1 MISSPAVERVGC
13 VDIGGDIP
21 AVVRR
26 LQWSAF
32 NVGMF
37 APSNGEFAAS
47 GDYWRRSCSSGSF
60 ACRTVR
66 SARHSA
72 VMGHQVAGRTA
83 TTVRRSFQWT
93 GPGKNSE
100 RRRCPGREGRR
111 HRALACLSGERRPEM
126 DDPPRVSTRPQCTEA
141 GGPCSK
147 AVLCTRRRGTDTQSL
162 KLWKQRTQQ
171 SSNMIW

>member
-1 MISSPAVERVGC
+1 MSPNTGRWCPGPDSHDQRVARVLACDAKGTLVTELCTQRLISSPAVERVGC
-13 VDIGGDIP
+13 VDTGGDIP

-32 NVGMF
+32 GVGMV

-47 GDYWRRSCSSGSF
+47 GDYWCRSCSSGSF
-60 ACRTVR
+60 ACRTGR

-100 RRRCPGREGRR
+100 RRRCPRRERRR
-111 HRALACLSGERRPEM
+111 HRACRARHSSKPFRRVGTGRA
-126 DDPPRVSTRPQCTEA
+126 PRAQA
-141 GGPCSK
+141 
-147 AVLCTRRRGTDTQSL
+147 
-162 KLWKQRTQQ
+162 
-171 SSNMIW
+171 